1 MPGLGLHVC
10 GTRNRAATAPVRC
23 ASGSSGRLGTVTGP
37 ATTRASVP
45 GLRRPEGSDAV
56 LMTVALVAVSTSGP
70 LMAATAAPALAIAFW
85 RNAMATGVLLP
96 VVLTRCR
103 DEPRGLDRRE
113 RRLAALAGLLLALH
127 FGTWIPALTYTSVAS
142 ATALVAT
149 QPVWA
154 ALLSGARGVPVGR
167 GVWIG
172 IGVAMSGAL
181 LLTGVDLQTSGRAL
195 FGDALAL
202 AGGAFAA
209 AYMTAG
215 SEVRRSVSTTT
226 YTALC
231 YGTTALIL
239 LVVCV
244 VGRQA
249 LTGYDAETWVKLI
262 AITAGAQLLG
272 HSLFNRVLRTTN
284 PTVVSLS
291 ILLEIPGAALIAA
304 VFLDQTPPLLAI
316 PAAVLLV
323 SGLGLVIRAGS
334 RGTTPSIPVE

>member
-1 MPGLGLHVC
+1 MGPV
-10 GTRNRAATAPVRC
+10 TPAAKTLAAAPAV
-23 ASGSSGRLGTVTGP
+23 GRP
-37 ATTRASVP
+37 Q
-45 GLRRPEGSDAV
+45 GSDAV
-56 LMTVALVAVSTSGP
+56 LLSVALVAVSTSGP

-96 VVLTRCR
+96 VVLTRLR
-103 DEPRGLDRRE
+103 GELLGLDRRE

-127 FGTWIPALTYTSVAS
+127 FGTWIPALSYTSVAS

-172 IGVAMSGAL
+172 IAVAMSGAML
-181 LLTGVDLQTSGRAL
+181 LAGVDLQVSGRAL

-215 SEVRRSVSTTT
+215 SEIRRSVSTTT

-231 YGTTALIL
+231 YGTTALVL
-239 LVVCV
+239 LVVCL

-272 HSLFNRVLRTTN
+272 HSLFNRVLRSVDPTT
-284 PTVVSLS
+284 VSLS

-304 VFLDQTPPLLAI
+304 VFLGQTPPLLAV

-323 SGLGLVIRAGS
+323 TGLGIVIRTSS
-334 RGTTPSIPVE
+334 RGTTPSVPVE